1 MKIPLGYW
9 PLIGVFSVD
18 LSFPTQTELSYTF
31 RQQLLFTIVLRTV
44 ESTVYCP
51 PGNVNAEDGC
61 GNVIEGGWRTDDD
74 NTGMRPILRTGSK
87 R

>member
-1 MKIPLGYW
+1 M
-9 PLIGVFSVD
+9 
-18 LSFPTQTELSYTF
+18 
-31 RQQLLFTIVLRTV
+31 
-44 ESTVYCP
+44 YCP

>member
-1 MKIPLGYW
+1 M
-9 PLIGVFSVD
+9 
-18 LSFPTQTELSYTF
+18 
-31 RQQLLFTIVLRTV
+31 
-44 ESTVYCP
+44 YCH

-74 NTGMRPILRTGSK
+74 NTGMRPILCTRGK